1 MLTKSTSPTSIV
13 STIRS
18 DAEAGNRTQA
28 SLLAEMIRKDI
39 ILGVFPPQSKLKI
52 RELAERYEVGTVP
65 LREALSRLVQSGF
78 VEAEDQRGFRVADAS
93 AEELLDISRV
103 RQEIESTALR
113 AAIQHGDLDWE
124 TRVLAAFHRLDRTPM
139 TDSASKMLNPAWEV
153 AHDEYHAALIAG
165 CGSDWLVKIC
175 TLLREQA
182 DRYRQMSVVAEKHSK
197 RNVGSEHKDLT
208 DAILARDADR
218 ACTLLQ
224 KHFAATTELAL
235 AQLGQHRS

>member
-1 MLTKSTSPTSIV
+1 MLTKSTSTV
-13 STIRS
+13 TTIRG
-18 DAEAGNRTQA
+18 DAEAANRTQA
-28 SLLAEMIRKDI
+28 SILAEMIRKDI

-65 LREALSRLVQSGF
+65 LREALSRLVQGGF
-78 VEAEDQRGFRVADAS
+78 VEAEDQRGFRVAAAS
-93 AEELLDISRV
+93 VDELLDISRV

-113 AAIQHGDLDWE
+113 ASIEHGDLNWE

-139 TDSASKMLNPAWEV
+139 KDASSKMLNPAWEQ
-153 AHDEYHAALIAG
+153 AHDAYHSALIAG
-165 CGSDWLVKIC
+165 CGSDWLIKIC

-218 ACTLLQ
+218 ACALLQ

-235 AQLGQHRS
+235 ARLGHQRS